1 MQFRRP
7 DRISAYDRMA
17 HLLRRAAFG
26 ARPDEIN
33 NYLAQGFEAT
43 VDQLLNYDDI
53 PENPAVPAY
62 PTIVGDQD
70 NPEFYRDTTISG
82 WWLDVMHRTYR
93 PLRERMVL
101 FWHDHFATSFD
112 KVGEPNGG
120 KHLYWQNHL
129 ERRYA
134 TGKFRE
140 LMKAMDRDAAMLRW
154 LDSNDNTKAS
164 PNENYAR
171 ELMEVFMLGFEAY
184 STGVYTERD
193 VQQAARAYT
202 GWRLKPNTD
211 TPRQYY
217 PNGSETDPT
226 KVVEFPPAA
235 DDGSAVAS
243 AHDYGEKTVFGVTG
257 KFNGSDI
264 VDLILDHEPQRTACA
279 QMLAEKLFEYFVYE
293 NPDEHVVYDLGESL
307 KRHDFNIKP
316 FLRDLFLNNAE
327 FYSLKALRSLPKS
340 PAYFVVSTLRL
351 LQIPE
356 PDGNAA
362 FTPLSDMGQLL
373 FHPPDVFGWPGGA
386 DWFSSTRMLA
396 RMNWANTT
404 VISRSPSTGIAFTK
418 LLSQGGL
425 AGSARPE
432 QVVDYFTALLIQG
445 PLPQGVRQTLV
456 EYMLKSDNG
465 QISANFTLNNTTIDK
480 KVRGLIHLLLS
491 RPEAQ
496 LF

>member
-1 MQFRRP
+1 
-7 DRISAYDRMA
+7 MA

-26 ARPDEIN
+26 ARPDEISS
-33 NYLAQGFEAT
+33 YLAGGFEAT

-53 PENPAVPAY
+53 LENPGVPASPPLLGELDY
-62 PTIVGDQD
+62 PTLLGDYNVTD
-70 NPEFYRDTTISG
+70 
-82 WWLDVMHRTYR
+82 WWLTIMYRTRR

-112 KVGEPNGG
+112 KVGPPNGG
-120 KHLYWQNHL
+120 KHIYWQNQL
-129 ERRYA
+129 ERQHA
-134 TGKFRE
+134 TGNFRD
-140 LMKAMDRDAAMLRW
+140 LMKAMDRDPAMLRW

-184 STGVYTERD
+184 SAGVYAERD

-202 GWRLKPNTD
+202 GWRLKSHFDIPTGSD
-211 TPRQYY
+211 V
-217 PNGSETDPT
+217 NGRELDQA
-226 KVVEFPPAA
+226 KVIEIPPPA
-235 DDGSAVAS
+235 DDGSVVAS
-243 AHDYGEKTVFGVTG
+243 AHDYGEKTIFGVTG

-279 QMLAEKLFEYFVYE
+279 QMLGRKLFEYFVYE
-293 NPDEHVVYDLGESL
+293 NPDAQVVYDMGESL

-316 FLRDLFLNNAE
+316 FLRDMFLNNAE

-340 PAYFVVSTLRL
+340 PAYFAVSTVRL
-351 LQIPE
+351 LQLPE
-356 PDGNAA
+356 PYGEGTIA
-362 FTPLSDMGQLL
+362 PLTDMGQQL

-404 VISRSPSTGIAFTK
+404 VLSRSSSDGIPLTR
-418 LLSQGGL
+418 LLGQAGL
-425 AGSARPE
+425 SGNVRPE
-432 QVVDYFTALLIQG
+432 LVVDYFTALLIQG
-445 PLPQGVRQTLV
+445 PLPQSIRQTLV
-456 EYMLKSDNG
+456 EYLLKLDNG
-465 QISANFTLNNTTIDK
+465 QLLPNFTLTNETIDK

-496 LF
+496 VF